1 MPKPLLLPTLPPY
14 VNRQDPQ
21 IIAWRQDLQ
30 ETAIE
35 HLNLT
40 KIDTPN
46 ASLLKAGL
54 LLLTWCLG
62 LFGLASPEF
71 VARVLKLLLT

>member
-1 MPKPLLLPTLPPY
+1 MKPSLLPPLPPY

-30 ETAIE
+30 ADAIE
-35 HLNLT
+35 HLNQT
-40 KIDTPN
+40 KLDTPS

-54 LLLTWCLG
+54 LLLTWFLG
-62 LFGLASPEF
+62 LIGLASPEF
-71 VARVLKLLLT
+71 VARVLKLLLS